1 MKYFLYA
8 PYVETLSYLHQ
19 NVDIESYDYVII
31 FNQGYVADEVL
42 KQYPHFYTKGIYKIK
57 R

>member
-8 PYVETLSYLHQ
+8 PYVDTLSYL
-19 NVDIESYDYVII
+19 NEDIDIESYDYVII
-31 FNQGYVADEVL
+31 FNRGYVDEAVI
-42 KQYPHFYTKGIYKIK
+42 KKYPVFCEEGIYKIK